1 MNPLM
6 MLMAG
11 AHRHITVNLDG
22 ATANS
27 IDISA
32 PKTAGAGFSFNM
44 DGTVDDWDRN
54 SGFTQIDTATDWIIP
69 NSAASSLYEM
79 AYTSFTGDAL
89 TTDEFGGVDTWV
101 NMSENREVRLISDAD
116 PEALSCQFTMQVR
129 LNGGAVISS
138 AVYTINAEN
147 GS

>member
-6 MLMAG
+6 YLMAG
-11 AHRHITVNLDG
+11 SHGHVTLTLTG

-27 IDISA
+27 LDISA

-54 SGFTQIDTATDWIIP
+54 TGTTQISTATDWIIP
-69 NSAASSLYEM
+69 NGSASSDYQM
-79 AYTSFTGDAL
+79 AYTSFSGSAL
-89 TTDEFGGVDTWV
+89 TTDEFGGADTWV
-101 NMSENREVRLISDAD
+101 AMSENREVRIITDTD
-116 PEALSCQFTMQVR
+116 PEVLSCTFTMQVR
-129 LNGGAVISS
+129 RGTGPVLSS